1 MDAVLVLVG
10 QFLCALL
17 TSVKRRVAAK
27 AEAETGEK
35 RGKQKHGASES
46 NCELHG

>member
-10 QFLCALL
+10 QLMYALL
-17 TSVKRRVAAK
+17 TSVKRRVAAT
-27 AEAETGEK
+27 AEANTSEK
-35 RGKQKHGASES
+35 RGKQTHGASES